1 MVGRGSREAAAQ
13 VSAGALGGWGSC
25 CSALGR
31 LSVGSRSALGKLLLA
46 SRSARHDPRGSKNLE
61 RKHSIQWAPGFN
73 GDGLIGMDGV
83 SRTEICYGQID
94 QRAGSRFP
102 HGKLLRGRAHP
113 GVLFTGIFRIGHV
126 QQLTR
131 DLFYAAE
138 QTSSSSLHLQYVL
151 PLSN

>member
-94 QRAGSRFP
+94 QRAR
-102 HGKLLRGRAHP
+102 
-113 GVLFTGIFRIGHV
+113 
-126 QQLTR
+126 
-131 DLFYAAE
+131 
-138 QTSSSSLHLQYVL
+138 
-151 PLSN
+151 